1 LVPGLGPISC
11 VPDAPP
17 YGIKRESERE
27 RERERERE
35 KRKGMERRAS
45 TSSQPSAPRVLES
58 GSDFGGGGYAAQKK
72 VHTII
77 REFFGG
83 GAVCSN
89 ETETRLRLH
98 KMCLHKMCMDQD
110 DGDEN
115 ETRLR

>member
-1 LVPGLGPISC
+1 M
-11 VPDAPP
+11 
-17 YGIKRESERE
+17 RE

-77 REFFGG
+77 REFF
-83 GAVCSN
+83 AARFAA
-89 ETETRLRLH
+89 TRPRRDCVFTKCAWIRTMAMRMRL
-98 KMCLHKMCMDQD
+98 D
-110 DGDEN
+110 
-115 ETRLR
+115 